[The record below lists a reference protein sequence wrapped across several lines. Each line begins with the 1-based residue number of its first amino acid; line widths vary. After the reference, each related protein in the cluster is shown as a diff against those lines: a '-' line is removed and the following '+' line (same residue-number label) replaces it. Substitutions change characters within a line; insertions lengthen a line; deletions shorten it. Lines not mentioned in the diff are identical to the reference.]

1 MGRGKLLPTYTNTTA
16 MMMHDND
23 NRWRDV
29 MIIVFLSLLALALT
43 SCSPKVRL
51 VPVEH
56 TRVEWRDRLHL
67 DSVYVHDSIYLTE
80 RMAGDTVYKVKEVYR
95 WRDRWHID
103 TVNTGRIDSVR
114 ITEVVEVPAK
124 LTAWQSW
131 RLKAFAPLLAIALLL
146 GAWVSRKLWL
156 PLLRGL

>member
-1 MGRGKLLPTYTNTTA
+1 
-16 MMMHDND
+16 MHDND
-23 NRWRDV
+23 NRWREV
-29 MIIVFLSLLALALT
+29 MIIIFLSLLALALT
-43 SCSPKVRL
+43 ACSPRVRL

-56 TRVEWRDRLHL
+56 TRVEWRDRLRL
-67 DSVYVHDSIYLTE
+67 DSIYLHDSIYLTE

-95 WRDRWHID
+95 WRDRWRID
-103 TVNTGRIDSVR
+103 TINAGRIDSIPV
-114 ITEVVEVPAK
+114 TEVVEVPAK
-124 LTAWQSW
+124 LTAWQAW

>member
-1 MGRGKLLPTYTNTTA
+1 MSVRLFPLVLL
-16 MMMHDND
+16 
-23 NRWRDV
+23 
-29 MIIVFLSLLALALT
+29 LT

-56 TRVEWRDRLHL
+56 TRVEWRDRLRL
-67 DSVYVHDSIYLTE
+67 DSVYLHDSIYITE

-95 WRDRWHID
+95 YRDHLRID

-114 ITEVVEVPAK
+114 VTEVVEVPAK
-124 LTAWQSW
+124 ITAWQAW
-131 RLKAFAPLLAIALLL
+131 RLKAFAPLLAIALAL
-146 GAWVSRKLWL
+146 GAWVSRKLWI

>member
-1 MGRGKLLPTYTNTTA
+1 
-16 MMMHDND
+16 
-23 NRWRDV
+23 
-29 MIIVFLSLLALALT
+29 MIIVFLSLIALALT

-56 TRVEWRDRLHL
+56 TRIEWRDRLRL
-67 DSVYVHDSIYLTE
+67 DSVYLHDSIYITE
-80 RMAGDTVYKVKEVYR
+80 KQAGDTVYKVKEVYR
-95 WRDRWHID
+95 WRDRWRID
-103 TVNTGRIDSVR
+103 TINAGRIDSIPV
-114 ITEVVEVPAK
+114 TEVVEVPAR